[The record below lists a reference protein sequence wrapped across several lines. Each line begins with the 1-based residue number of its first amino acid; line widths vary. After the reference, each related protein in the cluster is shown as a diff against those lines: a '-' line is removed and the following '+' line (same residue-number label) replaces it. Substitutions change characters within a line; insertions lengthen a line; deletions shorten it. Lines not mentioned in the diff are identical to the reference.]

1 MTRDTTPTPATVIPT
16 REPHN
21 RHQWEQA
28 VIASSLHHTAKHVA
42 LTLSHF
48 AGDAGYLPAGGPQ
61 HGEEMAAATGHGGRW
76 VRQALT
82 QLEVYRLI
90 SRPNIHS
97 WSADRGVRPIT
108 LTLPLAPRPL
118 YAEDGAV
125 RTEPGHPSPA
135 AS

>member
-1 MTRDTTPTPATVIPT
+1 MTRDTPTPADVPT
-16 REPHN
+16 REPYD
-21 RHQWEQA
+21 RLRWEQA
-28 VIASSLHHTAKHVA
+28 VIASSLHHTAKHIA
-42 LTLSHF
+42 LMLSHY
-48 AGDAGYLPAGGPQ
+48 AGDAGCLPAGGPQ
-61 HGEEMAAATGHGGRW
+61 HGEAMATATGHGGRW

-90 SRPNIHS
+90 SRPNIQS

-118 YAEDGAV
+118 YTEDGAL
-125 RTEPGHPSPA
+125 RTAPAHPAPA